1 MRACRP
7 EDLETVADIA
17 NRAWRGIYANY
28 RQILGD
34 EIFLLIRPQPETGK
48 GNEVRASFERQPE
61 WFWVCEEEGR
71 IIGFITC
78 SMDSE
83 KHLGT
88 IGNNAVDPS
97 CPLKGIGQQMYAF
110 VLEQF
115 RRNGMRY
122 ATVTTGLDEPHA
134 RARRAY
140 ERAGFSRRIEMTHY
154 YMTLSERESHD

>member
-1 MRACRP
+1 MMRPCRP

-17 NRAWRGIYANY
+17 DRAWRGIHASY
-28 RQILGD
+28 RRILGD
-34 EIFLLIRPQPETGK
+34 EIFLAMRPRHETSK
-48 GNEVRASFERQPE
+48 GDEVRSSFERSPD
-61 WFWVCEEEGR
+61 WCWVCEKEGR
-71 IIGFITC
+71 VVGFITC
-78 SMDSE
+78 TMDPE
-83 KHLGT
+83 KRFGT

-122 ATVTTGLDEPHA
+122 ATVGTGLDEGHA

-140 ERAGFSRRIEMTHY
+140 ERAGFSIRLDKTQY
-154 YMTLSERESHD
+154 YMKL